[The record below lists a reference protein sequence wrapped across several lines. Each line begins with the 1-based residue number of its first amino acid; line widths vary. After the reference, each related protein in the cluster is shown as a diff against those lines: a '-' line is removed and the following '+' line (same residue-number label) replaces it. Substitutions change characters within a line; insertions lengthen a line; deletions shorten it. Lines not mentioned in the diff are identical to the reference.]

1 MSYFSLRFS
10 AYLFSQYSAV
20 RNPINKK
27 YDISQSVLSVM
38 FEVVFDTVAAI
49 LHDSDFAS
57 VVKLME
63 KKWVVI

>member
-1 MSYFSLRFS
+1 
-10 AYLFSQYSAV
+10 
-20 RNPINKK
+20 
-27 YDISQSVLSVM
+27 M

-63 KKWVVI
+63 KK